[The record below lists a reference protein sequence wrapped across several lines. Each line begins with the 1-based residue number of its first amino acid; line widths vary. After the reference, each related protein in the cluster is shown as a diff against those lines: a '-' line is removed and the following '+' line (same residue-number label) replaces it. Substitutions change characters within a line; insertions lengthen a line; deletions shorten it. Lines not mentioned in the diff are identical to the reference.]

1 MSFHHAVESEF
12 AGPMAGLIITA
23 DMHGFVV
30 GFVAPRRLRGVLRWW
45 GGVLNAWSTVFKEN
59 LDPQPWAPW
68 PYKYLESLIGRV
80 VHRCRWA
87 LGLAPPPP
95 PPPRIAAMAG
105 AIGAPPIGAS

>member
-45 GGVLNAWSTVFKEN
+45 GGVLNAWSMLRPT
-59 LDPQPWAPW
+59 A
-68 PYKYLESLIGRV
+68 
-80 VHRCRWA
+80 A
-87 LGLAPPPP
+87 LHSDVYTCFSFGGCVQTWLVYA
-95 PPPRIAAMAG
+95 RLQ
-105 AIGAPPIGAS
+105 AIGLNHPLHFMKPVAMSDE